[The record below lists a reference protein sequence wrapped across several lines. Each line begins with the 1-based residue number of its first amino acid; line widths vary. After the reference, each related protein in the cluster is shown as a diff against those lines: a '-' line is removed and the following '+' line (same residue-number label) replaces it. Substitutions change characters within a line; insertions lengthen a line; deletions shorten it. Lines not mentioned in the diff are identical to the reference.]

1 MNDKSVFLS
10 LLNDYV
16 NIYLPVGIGVQPN
29 TIKSYKYAF
38 RLLIEYMYEKN
49 GIAAD
54 CISFEDLN
62 YDTLT
67 GFFEWILTERKCSE
81 TTRNQRLAALLSF
94 SKYAQNR
101 DFDAA
106 AVFRNS
112 IIRIPVNKPRGKRRT
127 WFTAEE
133 MKILLALPDDR
144 IAIGLRDKMILT
156 TLYVTGARSQELCD
170 LTVSCVR
177 KKKDRTA
184 IELNGKGD
192 KSRLV
197 NISDAY
203 AAMLDSYLRK
213 QRIHGISDRH
223 ICLLY
228 TSDAADE

>member
-1 MNDKSVFLS
+1 MQWNPRPTRRAGLFK
-10 LLNDYV
+10 
-16 NIYLPVGIGVQPN
+16 
-29 TIKSYKYAF
+29 
-38 RLLIEYMYEKN
+38 YEKN

-54 CISFEDLN
+54 AISFEDLD

-67 GFFEWILTERKCSE
+67 GFFEWILKERKCSE

-112 IIRIPVNKPRGKRRT
+112 IIRIPLSKPRGKRRT

-144 IAIGLRDKMILT
+144 TDIGLRDKMILM

-170 LTVSCVR
+170 GYNLRIYISYCKSRSV
-177 KKKDRTA
+177 
-184 IELNGKGD
+184 GKGVD
-192 KSRLV
+192 SDFACFYLV
-197 NISDAY
+197 
-203 AAMLDSYLRK
+203 
-213 QRIHGISDRH
+213 
-223 ICLLY
+223 
-228 TSDAADE
+228 

>member
-1 MNDKSVFLS
+1 MSDKSVFLP

-16 NIYLPVGIGVQPN
+16 NTYLPVGIGVQPN

-38 RLLIEYMYEKN
+38 RLLIEFMYEKN
-49 GIAAD
+49 SIAAD
-54 CISFEDLN
+54 AISFEDLD

-67 GFFEWILTERKCSE
+67 GFFEWILKERKCSE
-81 TTRNQRLAALLSF
+81 TTRNQRLAVLLSF

-112 IIRIPVNKPRGKRRT
+112 IIRIPLSKPRGKRRT

-144 IAIGLRDKMILT
+144 TDIGLRDKMILM

-177 KKKDRTA
+177 KKTGQP
-184 IELNGKGD
+184 LNLMARATRAVL
-192 KSRLV
+192 SMYLMRMRQCWIR
-197 NISDAY
+197 ISVKEGFTGF
-203 AAMLDSYLRK
+203 LTV
-213 QRIHGISDRH
+213 ISSQVRH
-223 ICLLY
+223 MS
-228 TSDAADE
+228 T